1 LSQKPN
7 KINVAKDENDVGTL
21 YIIMV
26 SMKRFVPVMNKTLIF
41 RPLEFELISTYYIF
55 ITYDSISL
63 PTEECP
69 G

>member
-1 LSQKPN
+1 
-7 KINVAKDENDVGTL
+7 
-21 YIIMV
+21 
-26 SMKRFVPVMNKTLIF
+26 MKRFVPVMNKTLIF